1 MQKNCAICGK
11 PITER
16 HSHNIKYC
24 SVKCARTAEHKKGIA
39 RIAERAYR
47 ISKVAQDVY
56 FLYDLKCAICKWQ
69 ATDKLIKTGRGYQFA
84 YGNEIHHITPASKG
98 GKEDIENLI
107 LLCPNHHK
115 QADLGLIDI
124 ETLKGYVKT
133 AKELQRRKQ
142 EASNRS
148 VDRIASVIAFDRQNK

>member
-1 MQKNCAICGK
+1 MQKNCAICGNL
-11 PITER
+11 ITAR
-16 HSHNIKYC
+16 HSHNVKYC
-24 SVKCARTAEHKKGIA
+24 SEKCARKAGTRKSISIIA
-39 RIAERAYR
+39 DRANR

-56 FLYDLKCAICKWQ
+56 FLYHSKCAICKWQ
-69 ATDKLIKTGRGYQFA
+69 ATDKLIKTGGGYQFA
-84 YGNEIHHITPASKG
+84 YGNEIHHITPSSKG

-133 AKELQRRKQ
+133 AKELNQQKQ
-142 EASNRS
+142 EAKNRS
-148 VDRIASVIAFDRQNK
+148 ADRIASVISFAMKNK